1 MKPNLKALAALALAL
16 ILPYGIAQTSSSPK
30 SKKKPTASEAAVQ
43 AQIDALRNDMQ
54 SQIQSLKQ
62 QLSEKDAQLQQAQQ
76 AAAAA
81 QAAAQQAQQAAQ
93 QAQQA
98 NATNTE
104 AVTSLQGAVTD
115 LKTNNASLAQTVQD
129 NQKQTK
135 TAIENP
141 DVIHFKGITLSP
153 TGSFLAAETVWR
165 QRATGGGINTSYSAL
180 PLAYAPQYYYSE
192 FYGSG
197 RQSRLALLG
206 EGKIQ
211 SMTMRGYYEADFLS
225 AGVTSNNNESNSYTL
240 RQRQVW
246 AQAELPTGW
255 TFTGGQMWSLATET
269 AKGITNRTENLPP
282 VIDPQYVPG
291 FVWERQYGFR
301 VTKAFQM
308 DKANMWLAVSA
319 ENAQIPSVSGHNLPI
334 NFLVGQAGTGGG
346 LYNTTANYA
355 SSVAPD
361 IILKAVFEPKW
372 KIGGHYEVFGL
383 ATFMRDRVY
392 PDVAATPASS
402 IGAYNSTSS
411 GGGIGGSLRIP
422 TFQKKL
428 DVGLSGLWG
437 DGVGRY
443 GDAQVAETTVHP
455 NGTLA
460 LIHAYSALGTLIWHA
475 TPRLDVY
482 TLYGGDGALRTY
494 YLTSPTK
501 AVGYGSY
508 LNNTGGCYVE
518 VPPATGNTGY
528 TPPGAPSTC
537 VADTK
542 DVQQF
547 TAGYWYDFYKGP
559 MGRLRQGF
567 AYSYAQRF
575 IWSGLNGGSPSAG
588 ENMWW
593 TSFRYYLP

>member
-1 MKPNLKALAALALAL
+1 MKTNLKALTALALAL
-16 ILPYGIAQTSSSPK
+16 ILPYGIAQTSSSTT
-30 SKKKPTASEAAVQ
+30 KKKQTASEAKVQ
-43 AQIDALRNDMQ
+43 AQIDALRNEMQ
-54 SQIQSLKQ
+54 TQIQSLKQ

-98 NATNTE
+98 NTTNTE

-115 LKTNNASLAQTVQD
+115 LKTNNASLTQTVQET
-129 NQKQTK
+129 QKQAK
-135 TAIENP
+135 AAENP
-141 DVIHFKGITLSP
+141 DVFHYKGITISP
-153 TGSFLAAETVWR
+153 AGSFLAAETVWR
-165 QRATGGGINTSYSAL
+165 QRATGGGINTAFSAL

-197 RQSRLALLG
+197 RQSRIALLA
-206 EGKIQ
+206 EGKTA
-211 SMTMRGYYEADFLS
+211 SMAMRGYYEADFLS
-225 AGVTSNNNESNSYTL
+225 AGVTSNANESNSYTL

-246 AQAELPTGW
+246 AQAELSSGW

-269 AKGITNRTENLPP
+269 AKGMTNRTENLPP

-301 VTKAFQM
+301 VTKALDTDFS
-308 DKANMWLAVSA
+308 KMWFGISA
-319 ENAQIPSVSGHNLPI
+319 ENSQIPSVSGHNLPY
-334 NFLVGQAGTGGG
+334 NYLVGQLGTGGG

-355 SSVAPD
+355 SSVGPD

-392 PDVAATPASS
+392 PNATATVPSS
-402 IGAYNSTSS
+402 LGAYNSTSS

-460 LIHAYSALGTLIWHA
+460 LIHAYSALGTLIYHA

-508 LNNTGGCYVE
+508 LNNTGGCYAE

-542 DVQQF
+542 NVQQF
-547 TAGYWYDFYKGP
+547 TVGYWYDLYKGP

-575 IWSGLNGGSPSAG
+575 IWSGINGGSPSTDD
-588 ENMWW
+588 NMWW